1 MVHNVLDQLIAS
13 VFLMGSIMIR
23 VPLGTTLVRDVG
35 VGITVLYAG
44 LYVVLLLDTAL
55 QTIS

>member
-35 VGITVLYAG
+35 VGITVLFVGQYA
-44 LYVVLLLDTAL
+44 VLLLYTVL
-55 QTIS
+55 QTIL